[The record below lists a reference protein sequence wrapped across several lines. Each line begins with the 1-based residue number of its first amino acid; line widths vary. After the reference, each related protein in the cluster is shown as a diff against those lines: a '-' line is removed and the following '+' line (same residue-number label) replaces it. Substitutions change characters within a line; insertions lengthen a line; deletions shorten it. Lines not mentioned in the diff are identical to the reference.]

1 MNEHGSEAVF
11 VDKNI
16 QDEEIDLLKLFFTVL
31 KYKWRILALAITVSV
46 LASLWAYSLV
56 PIYRATASLLIESE
70 EAKVVSI
77 EEVYGLPGGN
87 WEYYETQ
94 LHILRSRALARKV
107 FDSLNLEKH
116 PEYLPDNKPKSFLA
130 KIDIKKWI
138 MSLLPD
144 DLVEESKPSA
154 PVDENTRRNILVGGL
169 MGRLD
174 IELLRDT
181 QIITIS
187 YDSEYPELSA
197 SIPNALAEAYI
208 DSFLEADLEKTLK
221 ATSWITGRTGEL
233 RKKFEESERQL
244 QAFIEKE
251 NLVDVESVNNM
262 AAMELDTLTSSL
274 VDARRR
280 RSEAEALYQQVR
292 SIKGGNSLEQ
302 LESLPSVLN
311 HPLISGAYNKR
322 AEAQRKV
329 SELSKRY
336 GPKHPKMIAAI
347 TDLNSTETYLRK
359 QIDNIVKS
367 VAKEYEITRAEES
380 HLNQALNRTMNQVQ
394 NQARD
399 TNKKSY
405 RLAALQ
411 REVETNR
418 QLYEVFLTRFKETV
432 ATRDLQPVNAR
443 IIDFAIV
450 PRGPY
455 KPNRKRIVL
464 VALLLS
470 LLLGGGLALLIEHLD
485 NTFKD
490 SGLLEEK
497 LRLPVLGVLPK
508 LKVWGSNHR
517 AMHLF
522 TKDYRSGFSESIR
535 TIRTG
540 IMLSNIDMER
550 KVIVVTSSI
559 PSEGKSLV
567 SSNLA
572 AAIAQMKKTL
582 LIDADMRKP
591 VVAESYQLGKTAKGL
606 SELVSMNA
614 ELSDCIHKTDIK
626 RLDILPAGVVPPN
639 PLELLSSNR
648 FKLVIEE
655 LKKHYDYIIMDS
667 PPVVAVGD
675 PRVLA
680 SIADGVVFVV
690 KADNTTYQ
698 LAKKGV
704 KKLLDMGT
712 HIIGTVLNQVSPKK
726 KSKYGDYD
734 SNYYSYYGYK

>member
-1 MNEHGSEAVF
+1 MNEHVSEAVF
-11 VDKNI
+11 VDERI

-31 KYKWRILALAITVSV
+31 KYKWSILALAITVSV

-56 PIYRATASLLIESE
+56 PIYRATAFLLIESE
-70 EAKVVSI
+70 EAKVISI

-94 LHILRSRALARKV
+94 LHVLRSRTLARKA

-116 PEYLPDNKPKSFLA
+116 PEYLPGNKPKSFLA
-130 KIDIKKWI
+130 KIEFKKWI
-138 MSLLPD
+138 MNLLPD
-144 DLVEESKPSA
+144 GSGEEDKPRA
-154 PVDENTRRNILVGGL
+154 PVDEITRKNILVGGL

-208 DSFLEADLEKTLK
+208 NSFLEADLEKTQK
-221 ATSWITGRTGEL
+221 ATGWITGRTDEL

-251 NLVDVESVNNM
+251 NLVDVESANSL

-274 VDARRR
+274 VDARRK

-302 LESLPSVLN
+302 LESLPAVLN
-311 HPLISGAYNKR
+311 HTLISSAYNKR

-329 SELSKRY
+329 AELSKRY

-347 TDLNSTETYLRK
+347 TDLKTTETYLRK

-380 HLNQALNRTMNQVQ
+380 YLKQALNRTKNQVQ

-411 REVETNR
+411 REVDTNR
-418 QLYEVFLTRFKETV
+418 QLFEVFLTRFKETA
-432 ATRDLQPVNAR
+432 ATVDLRPVNAR
-443 IIDFAIV
+443 IIDIAVV

-455 KPNRKRIVL
+455 KPNRNRIIL
-464 VALLLS
+464 VALVLS
-470 LLLGGGLALLIEHLD
+470 LLLGVGLALLIEHLD

-508 LKVWGSNHR
+508 LKVWGSNRR

-522 TKDYRSGFSESIR
+522 TKDYKSGFSESVR

-540 IMLSNIDMER
+540 IMLSNIDIDR

-559 PSEGKSLV
+559 PGEGKSLV

-572 AAIAQMKKTL
+572 AAVAQMKKTL

-591 VVAESYQLGKTAKGL
+591 VVAASYQLGETAKGL
-606 SELVSMNA
+606 SELVSMTA
-614 ELSDCIHKTDIK
+614 ELSDCIHKTDLE
-626 RLDILPAGVVPPN
+626 RLDVLPAGIVPPN

-648 FKLVIEE
+648 FMLVIEE

-667 PPVVAVGD
+667 PPVVAVSD

-690 KADNTTYQ
+690 KADETTHQ
-698 LAKKGV
+698 LAKRGV